1 MYYRRWLRFAC
12 CCFFFYR
19 TVNSTY
25 EKSREIFYNNLYMTH
40 SALLSSD
47 RDFYQ
52 ASLSAERINSIISSN
67 EEESDGTQSVWKS
80 WINSINSIIGGD
92 EAALS
97 DLRDSYKENAQQT
110 TDNANKIL
118 EYLADDPQLL
128 DYYTTHNL
136 FVLVNGSETA
146 EDPNGFLQRDKTI
159 RMLLDDFNTNF
170 AAWQAAYNPETG
182 EGDYELMVNSFDAA
196 RTCLDEMQDLLTL
209 YSDYSADQ
217 LETSMRHDLIQI
229 TVGTICL
236 IAVIL
241 IIAMITIHYLRKHI
255 NHITNSMNELAA
267 KNLAQEPLP
276 LDSRDELGKLSVS
289 FNTVLASLQE
299 IVGRIV
305 DTSEEI
311 SNSAQT
317 MVRSTD
323 EVSVATSEIA
333 KAIEEI
339 ADSATSQATDTERS
353 AQEIS
358 NLEQAIEKNAEG
370 GELLLKVSKQI
381 SNASV
386 EGLEVVNALSEVN
399 ENSRN
404 TFFGI
409 LDVIDKINASADR
422 IGEASTLISE
432 IAEQTNL
439 LSLNASIEAA
449 RAGEAGKGFAV
460 VADEIRKLAE
470 QSSHSVGTINEML
483 KELQDNASLAKEQS
497 NVVRDTVQE
506 QTRSVDDTR
515 SKYIAIADSIKVIDA
530 QFDSLNQ
537 INEQMNTSCNN
548 VVSHISNL
556 SASAQENAATT
567 EETSAGSEEILAS
580 MVSVAEVSNNVNSR
594 IKELQ
599 ELVAGFKTM

>member
-1 MYYRRWLRFAC
+1 MFKHLSIRSKLLIIVLPMTIALC
-12 CCFFFYR
+12 ALLLLFYR

-25 EKSREIFYNNLYMTH
+25 GESKEIFYNSLYLTH
-40 SALLSSD
+40 STLLSSD

-52 ASLSAERINSIISSN
+52 ALETAERINSMRKGAETISP
-67 EEESDGTQSVWKS
+67 ELYDT
-80 WINSINSIIGGD
+80 
-92 EAALS
+92 
-97 DLRDSYKENAQQT
+97 YKENAQQA
-110 TDNANKIL
+110 TDNANQLL
-118 EYLADDPQLL
+118 EYLSDKPQLL
-128 DYYTTHNL
+128 NFYTPHNL
-136 FVLVNGSETA
+136 FVLINGSEAA
-146 EDPNGFLQRDKTI
+146 EDPNGFLQKDKTI
-159 RMLLDDFNTNF
+159 QMLLDDFNTNF

-182 EGDYELMVNSFDAA
+182 EGDYNLMINSFDAA

-209 YSDYSADQ
+209 YSDYSAKQ
-217 LETSMRHDLIQI
+217 LETSIRSNLIQ
-229 TVGTICL
+229 VTIGSVCL
-236 IAVIL
+236 IFVIL

-255 NHITNSMNELAA
+255 NLITDSMNTLAA
-267 KNLAQEPLP
+267 KNLAQQPLL

-289 FNTVLASLQE
+289 FNTVLASFQE
-299 IVGRIV
+299 IVGQIV
-305 DTSEEI
+305 GASAEI

-323 EVSVATSEIA
+323 EVSVATGEIA

-339 ADSATSQATDTERS
+339 AGSATSQATDTEKS
-353 AQEIS
+353 AAEIS
-358 NLEQAIEKNAEG
+358 NLEQAIERNAEG
-370 GELLLKVSKQI
+370 GELLLKASKQI
-381 SNASV
+381 NKASM
-386 EGLEVVNALSEVN
+386 EGLRVVNVLSEVN
-399 ENSRN
+399 EGSQNI
-404 TFFGI
+404 FFGI
-409 LDVIDKINASADR
+409 LDVIDKINSSADR

-470 QSSHSVGTINEML
+470 QSSQSVGTINEML
-483 KELQDNASLAKEQS
+483 KELQDNASLAKNQS
-497 NVVRDTVQE
+497 NAVRNTIQE
-506 QTRSVDDTR
+506 QTRSVDDT
-515 SKYIAIADSIKVIDA
+515 KGNYIAIADSLKIIDA
-530 QFDSLNQ
+530 QSDSLNQ
-537 INEQMNTSCNN
+537 INEQMSTSCGN

-580 MVSVAEVSNNVNSR
+580 MVSIAEVSSNVNSR